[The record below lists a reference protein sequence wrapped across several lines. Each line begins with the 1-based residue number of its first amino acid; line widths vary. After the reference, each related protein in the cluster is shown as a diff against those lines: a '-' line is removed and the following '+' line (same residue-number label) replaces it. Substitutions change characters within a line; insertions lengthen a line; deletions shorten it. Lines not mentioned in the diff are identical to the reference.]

1 MHLSTPT
8 GGPLLQSSGEG
19 SNAFTLFHTFQ
30 LTQRHDRYAETDGDI
45 ARAHFDLGWGPL
57 MSGELLGGVSV
68 LPHVAGLWHH
78 RTEGGT
84 GQGNW
89 KSYYVG
95 AQFEKPVQLG
105 LQKFKISAV
114 ARKLFDTSVP
124 AGNAERRIKY
134 LNLSLDYYFY
144 DPDNKSAVLQP
155 SLFITRETGN
165 DFLEFG
171 KALNKTTAGV
181 RIKFN

>member
-1 MHLSTPT
+1 
-8 GGPLLQSSGEG
+8 
-19 SNAFTLFHTFQ
+19 
-30 LTQRHDRYAETDGDI
+30 
-45 ARAHFDLGWGPL
+45 
-57 MSGELLGGVSV
+57 
-68 LPHVAGLWHH
+68 
-78 RTEGGT
+78 
-84 GQGNW
+84 
-89 KSYYVG
+89 
-95 AQFEKPVQLG
+95 VQLG